1 MKLKYE
7 LENNVNLVS
16 FSENRIE
23 ISFNQELD
31 KNFVKELSE
40 KLFEWTK
47 RRWIIFFSNEKGNKT
62 IKEKEKSSKEKNIN
76 VFKNS
81 KDYNDLKKII
91 PDLEIIDIKKK

>member
-16 FSENRIE
+16 FSDNRIE
-23 ISFNQELD
+23 IAFNQELH

-40 KLFEWTK
+40 KLFEWSN

-62 IKEKEKSSKEKNIN
+62 IKEEEKLLKEKNIKI
-76 VFKNS
+76 FENS
-81 KDYNDLKKII
+81 EDYNNLKKII
-91 PDLEIIDIKKK
+91 PDLEIVDIKKK